1 MIESNRQRDVD
12 ESRSRLGDVA
22 TKTLAIKLVVFV
34 IGYTILGSA
43 FVPRVMRW
51 MDAHE
56 IPPLIEDLIMCSVL
70 VAVVAAAAFFCLR
83 HRGKGSRSA
92 SLKKSSV
99 ADWEI

>member
-1 MIESNRQRDVD
+1 MIESNRQKDVD

-22 TKTLAIKLVVFV
+22 TKTLAIRLAMFV
-34 IGYTILGSA
+34 AGYAILGSA

>member
-1 MIESNRQRDVD
+1 MIESNRQNGV
-12 ESRSRLGDVA
+12 S
-22 TKTLAIKLVVFV
+22 TKSQAIKLVVFV

-83 HRGKGSRSA
+83 HRGKGRWSA
-92 SLKKSSV
+92 SLKKSGV